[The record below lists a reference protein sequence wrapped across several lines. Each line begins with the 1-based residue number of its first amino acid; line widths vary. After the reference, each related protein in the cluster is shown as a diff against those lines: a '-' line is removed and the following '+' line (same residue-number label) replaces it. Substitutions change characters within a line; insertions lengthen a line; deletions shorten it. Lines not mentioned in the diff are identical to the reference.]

1 MAWDYAELSKAAKE
15 AGGPE
20 KLLDLIE
27 EGGKSI
33 GRMEGQSS
41 MLPWIG
47 VAALGA
53 SALTAGVIKLID
65 HFKAKKAISQAAVD
79 EAKAELIQGI
89 KEYDANHPDENEDEE
104 SEEGEDCNE

>member
-41 MLPWIG
+41 MVPWIG

-104 SEEGEDCNE
+104 SEEGEDRNE

>member
-1 MAWDYAELSKAAKE
+1 MAWDYAELSKAAKA

-20 KLLDLIE
+20 KLVNLIE

-33 GRMEGQSS
+33 GRIEGQSS
-41 MLPWIG
+41 MVPWIG
-47 VAALGA
+47 LAVLGA
-53 SALTAGVIKLID
+53 SALTAGVIKLVD

-89 KEYDANHPDENEDEE
+89 KDYDAAHPEEIEDDAVEKGYEDNE
-104 SEEGEDCNE
+104 

>member
-20 KLLDLIE
+20 QLLDLIE
-27 EGGKSI
+27 EEGKSI

-41 MLPWIG
+41 MMPWIG
-47 VAALGA
+47 LVALGA

-89 KEYDANHPDENEDEE
+89 KEYDANHPDESEADE
-104 SEEGEDCNE
+104 SEEGE